1 MIPAGVRSGQRTGEA
16 PGRSRP
22 LKKRRFLDGHPSEA
36 GGVVVKSQASVAALI
51 GTLAVV
57 AASTSAIGGELRNQP
72 GLRPFQQSM
81 AEAIDVVCPKLVA
94 NAGTLNGT
102 QTDLRLRCTEMKQ
115 TANALQGSGDTTF
128 SLGLSNE
135 QLNNALGSL
144 SPEEAASQP
153 RLSVD
158 GGTNQARTIGARL
171 RALRGG
177 ARGFSLGASRLEF
190 PGTAIALADIAQAVA
205 SDARAN
211 GNSVDL
217 GSRLGAFVNVR
228 ATFGDKDATT
238 REQGFDFVSAGST
251 FGVDYR
257 VTDNLILGVAL
268 SYTYARADI
277 NLDLGDVVS
286 HSGGASVYGTYYVRD
301 FYVDTHL
308 GFEWNE
314 YTTRRRIVF
323 ANIDRTATGTPSG
336 QQYTANLGSGYDF
349 RLGATTLTPYVRGE
363 YVHIDID
370 SFTETGANGLN
381 LFIEKQTTNSFQ
393 TALGARV
400 SHSFSTPFGVIGP
413 YLSVEW
419 RHEFLN
425 DSQSITAKYAV
436 DPFNTFFVIPTDNPD
451 RDYVALA
458 VGVSAVFEKN
468 ISAFL
473 NYETT
478 LALRDVTH
486 HAVVGGLRF
495 EF

>member
-1 MIPAGVRSGQRTGEA
+1 MIPPPSSGAG
-16 PGRSRP
+16 
-22 LKKRRFLDGHPSEA
+22 
-36 GGVVVKSQASVAALI
+36 GGVVKSRTS
-51 GTLAVV
+51 LAVV
-57 AASTSAIGGELRNQP
+57 MVAHTLGASSIAVAGELQNQA
-72 GLRPFQQSM
+72 GLTPFQQSM
-81 AEAIDVVCPKLVA
+81 AVAIDVVCPKLVA
-94 NAGTLNGT
+94 NASSLNAT

-115 TANALQGSGDTTF
+115 TANALQGSGPTSF
-128 SLGLSNE
+128 SLGLTNE

-144 SPEEAASQP
+144 SPEEAASQGG
-153 RLSVD
+153 LGVD
-158 GGTNQARTIGARL
+158 AGTNQARTIGARL

-190 PGTAIALADIAQAVA
+190 PGAAIALADIAQAVT
-205 SDARAN
+205 SDARAS
-211 GNSVDL
+211 GASLDL

-228 ATFGDKDATT
+228 ATFGDVDATT
-238 REQGFDFVSAGST
+238 REQGFDFVSAGT
-251 FGVDYR
+251 TAGLDYR
-257 VTDNLILGVAL
+257 ITDNLILGAAL

-277 NLDLGDVVS
+277 NFDLGDVVS
-286 HSGGASVYGTYYVRD
+286 HSAGVSVYGTYYVRD

-314 YTTRRRIVF
+314 YTTRRRIVY
-323 ANIDRTATGTPSG
+323 ATVDRTAKGTPSG
-336 QQYTANLGSGYDF
+336 QQYTANLGTGYDV
-349 RLGATTLTPYVRGE
+349 RLGATTLTPYARGE

-370 SFTETGANGLN
+370 SFTETGAAGLD
-381 LFIEKQTTNSFQ
+381 LFIDKQAINSFQ
-393 TALGARV
+393 TALGGRV
-400 SHSFSTPFGVIGP
+400 THSFSTPFGVVGP

-473 NYETT
+473 NYETA

-486 HAVVGGLRF
+486 HAVVAGLRF